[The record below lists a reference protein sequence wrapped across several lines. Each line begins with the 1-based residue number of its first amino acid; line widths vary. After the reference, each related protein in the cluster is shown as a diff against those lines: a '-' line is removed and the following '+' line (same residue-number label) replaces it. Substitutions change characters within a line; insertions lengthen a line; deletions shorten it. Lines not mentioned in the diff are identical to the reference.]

1 MKFLTLSVIASFL
14 VCLIFGTVC
23 IVLGVL
29 GYEVSDTLIRCFFS
43 VFGLEF
49 GAAAA
54 IKISKHQIKKQEV
67 KFGIENMKEN
77 NLEITKDDVKIK
89 NTNEFDSYD
98 GYDSYDGSA
107 FG

>member
-1 MKFLTLSVIASFL
+1 MKFLTISVIASFV
-14 VCLIFGTVC
+14 VCLIFAGIC
-23 IVLGVL
+23 LVLGVF
-29 GYEVSDTLIRCFFS
+29 GHEVSDTLIRCFFS

-67 KFGIENMKEN
+67 KFGIDNIKAN
-77 NLEITKDDVKIK
+77 NLELTKDDVKIK
-89 NTNEFDSYD
+89 NTNELEDYD
-98 GYDSYDGSA
+98 EYGSYDGSA

>member
-1 MKFLTLSVIASFL
+1 MKFLTVAVIASFI
-14 VCLIFGTVC
+14 VCLIFAAVC
-23 IVLGVL
+23 IVLGVF

-43 VFGLEF
+43 VFGVEF

-67 KFGIENMKEN
+67 KLGLENMKEN
-77 NLEITKDDVKIK
+77 DLEITKEDVKI
-89 NTNEFDSYD
+89 NSSGQLEDYN